1 MLKVAHSNHLDD
13 ILQDI
18 TARDAAFAPVA
29 KLVHEIAGAAIEMAD
44 VIALGLLYGDG
55 AAAAGDING
64 SGDVQKKLDVFGHD
78 LFVNALRR
86 APVAVLLS
94 EELDEPLVLDSQAP
108 LAVAMDPVD
117 GSSNIN
123 ANVSIGTIFSV
134 LPRLAGADDPK
145 AHFLQPG
152 RNQVA
157 AGFVIYGPQTAI
169 VLAADG
175 ATVSIDTMN
184 ASTARAA
191 VDLGARIVNDVSGGL
206 ADPDMLAVVAA
217 SGADVVLQHWRG
229 PSAHMYAHA
238 AYDDLARDLVH
249 ELEAR
254 LRAAADAGISP
265 DRVILDPG
273 IGFGKHGAQN
283 WEALRALDR
292 IVAIGPRVLV
302 GTSRKRF
309 LAEALAAA
317 SPDRDPD
324 VPTPRRDLAT
334 AVTSV
339 LAAQAGAWAVRV
351 HDVAATRDALTVRTR
366 WSGDQDSDD
375 GGKA

>member
-1 MLKVAHSNHLDD
+1 M
-13 ILQDI
+13 
-18 TARDAAFAPVA
+18 TAIMGIVNVTPDSFSDGGRFLAADAA
-29 KLVHEIAGAAIEMAD
+29 IAHGRALRAEGAHI
-44 VIALGLLYGDG
+44 
-55 AAAAGDING
+55 
-64 SGDVQKKLDVFGHD
+64 LDVGGESTRPGAGR
-78 LFVNALRR
+78 VPA
-86 APVAVLLS
+86 A
-94 EELDEPLVLDSQAP
+94 EEQAR
-108 LAVAMDPVD
+108 
-117 GSSNIN
+117 
-123 ANVSIGTIFSV
+123 V
-134 LPRLAGADDPK
+134 LPV
-145 AHFLQPG
+145 
-152 RNQVA
+152 VA
-157 AGFVIYGPQTAI
+157 A
-169 VLAADG
+169 LAADG